1 MAPDPAGPGSTGP
14 DPAALQ
20 PGDSIPPFSRTTG
33 FDLWNRYAAVN
44 DEFVPIHMD
53 DEAGREAGFPGAFG
67 MGNLQWSF
75 LHSALR
81 RWLGDVGRI
90 VGVTCQFRAPNL
102 KGRTVQAGGRI
113 TAVRR
118 DGPEVVVDLDVWT
131 VDDEGQVLAP
141 GTATVALPAG
151 PEPASC

>member
-1 MAPDPAGPGSTGP
+1 MAPISTGP
-14 DPAALQ
+14 DPSALR
-20 PGDSIPPFSRTTG
+20 PGDSLPPFSRVTG

-81 RWLGDVGRI
+81 QWLGDGGRI
-90 VGVTCQFRAPNL
+90 VRLTCQFRAPNL
-102 KGRTVQAGGRI
+102 KGRTVRAGGKI
-113 TAVRR
+113 TAVHSE
-118 DGPEVVVDLDVWT
+118 GSELLVDLDVWT
-131 VDDEGQVLAP
+131 VDDDGQVLAP
-141 GTATVALPAG
+141 GTATVALAAG
-151 PEPASC
+151 PEDTGP

>member
-1 MAPDPAGPGSTGP
+1 MASPGP
-14 DPAALQ
+14 DPTGPY
-20 PGDSIPPFSRTTG
+20 PGQSLPSFARGTG
-33 FDLWNRYAAVN
+33 FDLWNRFAAVN

-81 RWLGDVGRI
+81 QWLGDDGRI
-90 VGVTCQFRAPNL
+90 LRVSCRFRAPNL
-102 KGRTVQAGGRI
+102 KGRTVSAGGRI

-118 DGPEVVVDLDVWT
+118 EGTEVLADLEVWT
-131 VDDEGQVLAP
+131 VDDQGQVLAP

-151 PEPASC
+151 AENSGP